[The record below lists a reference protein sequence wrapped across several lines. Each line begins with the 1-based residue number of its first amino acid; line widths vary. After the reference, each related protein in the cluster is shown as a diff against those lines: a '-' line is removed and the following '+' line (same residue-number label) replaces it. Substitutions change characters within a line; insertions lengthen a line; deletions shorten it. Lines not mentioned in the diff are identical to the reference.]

1 MRNIG
6 PLVAVAVFGAACTNA
21 EPAPPP
27 GAGPAIQTYGVLRLV
42 EPDSLYLTRPSG
54 IARGRHGETYVSDVV
69 GNRVVTYD
77 DSGRPVQAFG
87 RPGGGPG
94 EFRQASTMFFR
105 DDSTLA
111 VADLSRGIFQLF
123 NLRTG
128 DFRASLSCE
137 GIGSSVSYQDS
148 VIWLGAMS
156 LGRKTSVAAL
166 RASADSFEYL
176 IPLPPEYLRMP
187 WLAGTFPGA
196 RVAAW
201 RDTLL
206 VGMTASDVLR
216 LFTAD
221 GRLVDSVVV
230 PVRVRRGVPP
240 DIERQFE
247 RHHRTQR
254 DWVRL
259 TSALLGL
266 FRQSDGAFVLVHGDY
281 DIVGP
286 LTTADLFV
294 TTLAPDRQHA
304 CVDTR
309 LLVSHDAAPLVTFR
323 ADTLYVLDRQVVSD
337 TALETRIT
345 AYGVDGSRCHPVTLH
360 EHR

>member
-1 MRNIG
+1 
-6 PLVAVAVFGAACTNA
+6 
-21 EPAPPP
+21 
-27 GAGPAIQTYGVLRLV
+27 
-42 EPDSLYLTRPSG
+42 
-54 IARGRHGETYVSDVV
+54 
-69 GNRVVTYD
+69 
-77 DSGRPVQAFG
+77 
-87 RPGGGPG
+87 
-94 EFRQASTMFFR
+94 MFLR

-111 VADLSRGIFQLF
+111 VADLSRAIFQLF
-123 NLRTG
+123 DLRTG
-128 DFRASLSCE
+128 DFRGSLSCE

-166 RASADSFEYL
+166 RAGADSLEYL

-187 WLAGTFPGA
+187 WLAGTFPGS

-216 LFTAD
+216 VFSAD

-230 PVRVRRGVPP
+230 PVRIRRGVPP

-266 FRQSDGAFVLVHGDY
+266 FRQSNGAFVLVHADY

-294 TTLAPDRQHA
+294 TTLTPDRQHA
-304 CVDTR
+304 CVDTQ
-309 LLVSHDAAPLVTFR
+309 LPVSGDAAPLVTFR
-323 ADTLYVLDRQVVSD
+323 ADTLYVMDRQVVSD
-337 TALETRIT
+337 TAVETRIT
-345 AYGVDGSRCHPVTLH
+345 AYGIDGSRCRLAKLH